1 MMFNGNRII
10 VRYSFMRGFAIKIMA
25 FLVVAAITSCNDTLD
40 QSLELAGDNRQEL
53 EKALAYFED
62 DEDPLKYEAAC
73 FLIENMP
80 YHYAPKGENVDYVD
94 SVYLAMSEYPK
105 EQREKVFKE
114 LLKAKDL
121 PNGRPEIDIRT
132 VKADYLIK
140 SIDEACDF
148 WHEVAWSKEYD
159 TSLFFDYVLPY
170 RLLDEPQS
178 DWKKTIRQVFPLLHQ
193 NKILSTRGWRLE
205 AETLK
210 LKNCSASDK
219 AGASHDKYVQ
229 LNQKGAKVSFDV
241 YAVSACYKNL
251 ILRYSATKR
260 NSCLDVM
267 VNDKHIDTLRLAPT
281 NDTNSFRMSKN
292 GYILQLNKGI
302 NRVSLACVGDT
313 IGLDY
318 VQVGAIE
325 DCEERKLEDYSQSYC
340 MIKNVMNGG
349 YITFDTLSASIL
361 NQIEV
366 KPLRKNDSTQ
376 MVRMDYHGRACWR
389 ISAFKTDSI
398 DLCMEVQYASTDTG
412 TAVSQYKYIGGNNQK
427 WAVLPIGNG
436 LSRIMSKDTG
446 LFLDIKKDE
455 KTGKTVLV
463 QNPYSGEKSQQW
475 KIERKGRNNK
485 ADSKCNIGSVY
496 SEALRVHEVMGQFE
510 WVYFSTGFAPK
521 ASSMMEARTG
531 NCRDEASYTVFLS
544 RSLGIPATIDFTPHW
559 GNRSWGHHWSVI
571 VQPNGKAI
579 PFYMGS
585 MPGDTAQFFHPYVKT
600 KVFRRR
606 FQLNRQIAMDM
617 REEKSV
623 PNLFQTPDWT
633 DVTDEYCPTT
643 DVTRNVPE
651 KYKDKKIAYICIFD
665 NNDWLPVY
673 YGVIRDGAVTFPN
686 MGRRVMYI
694 SAFYENGQIVPFG
707 TPFSIGGD
715 GKVSDVQVDT
725 KRRCTLNLLRKYPYF
740 SAEDPINTR
749 MKQGRFQGANTAD
762 FSKPT
767 DLYCFTGVTNGE
779 WYEVPVADTGK
790 YHYLRYRSPDG
801 SYGNINELWFFD
813 EKGDT
818 IKGDIIGT
826 EGADPDSRER
836 VFDNNI
842 LTGFNGKSPDGNWVG
857 LRLKVPRRVSKL
869 RFIPRNDGNCIEIG
883 DKYELRL
890 WTNTGWKVVA
900 TVKAKADIL
909 SLKNV
914 PRNGLYVLRDLTKG
928 NEQRIFTYENNKQ
941 VWW

>member
-40 QSLELAGDNRQEL
+40 QSLELAGDNRLEL
-53 EKALAYFED
+53 EKVLAYFED

-412 TAVSQYKYIGGNNQK
+412 TAISQYKFIGGNNQK
-427 WAVLPIGNG
+427 WAVLPVGNG

-446 LFLDIKKDE
+446 LFLDIKTDE
-455 KTGKTVLV
+455 ETGKTVLV

-485 ADSKCNIGSVY
+485 ADSKCKIGSVY

-531 NCRDEASYTVFLS
+531 NCRDEASYTVFLC

-571 VQPNGKAI
+571 IPQNGRAI

-623 PNLFQTPDWT
+623 PHLFQTPDWT

-767 DLYCFTGVTNGE
+767 DLYCFNEVTNGG
-779 WYEVPVADTGK
+779 WYEFPVTDTGR
-790 YHYLRYRSPDG
+790 YRYLRYSSPDA

-842 LTGFNGKSPDGNWVG
+842 LTGFNGKSSDGNWVG
-857 LRLKVPRRVSKL
+857 LRLKVPKRVAKL

-890 WTNTGWKVVA
+890 WTNTKWKVIA

-909 SLKNV
+909 CLKNV
-914 PRNGLYVLRDLTKG
+914 PRNGLYVLKDLSKG
-928 NEQRIFTYENNKQ
+928 NEQRIFTYENNRQ

>member
-10 VRYSFMRGFAIKIMA
+10 VRYSFTRGFAIKIMA

-40 QSLELAGDNRQEL
+40 HSLELAGDNRQEL
-53 EKALAYFED
+53 EKVLAYFED
-62 DEDPLKYEAAC
+62 DEDPLKCEAAC

-260 NSCLDVM
+260 NSSLDVM

-767 DLYCFTGVTNGE
+767 DLYCFNEVTNGG
-779 WYEVPVADTGK
+779 WYEFPVTDTGR
-790 YHYLRYRSPDG
+790 YRYLRYSSPDA

-857 LRLKVPRRVSKL
+857 LRLKVPKRVAKL

-890 WTNTGWKVVA
+890 WTNTKWKVIA

-909 SLKNV
+909 CLKNV
-914 PRNGLYVLRDLTKG
+914 PRNGLYVLKDLTKG